1 MHEASLRIK
10 NLYTKL
16 LFYAFLDNE
25 KSLVIIIKNL
35 DTKFILF
42 YAFLDNETSSVCK
55 NLDTKLLAFV
65 RLPR

>member
-25 KSLVIIIKNL
+25 TSLVIKNL

-42 YAFLDNETSSVCK
+42 YAFLDNETSSVFK
-55 NLDTKLLAFV
+55 NLNTKLLAFV